1 MSRKKHDTTPVAAAA
16 ELAHGLLGE
25 DDAKPVSETRAE
37 LDQHPLRDEILAW
50 QRIADQAKK
59 KT

>member
-1 MSRKKHDTTPVAAAA
+1 MGNV
-16 ELAHGLLGE
+16 
-25 DDAKPVSETRAE
+25 V